1 MPTGD
6 AVAGRLREELPTRFG
21 TCRVRLRPSPDV
33 PDSTKATETLFVEF
47 VVEDARRVLVLAA
60 RDEREPDGKTDT
72 TDTHTEADRPW
83 VANARHTALTVEGS
97 GLYGVVTG
105 ETLTIRRIE
114 DPADADCDR
123 AVCTAAPLSRLR
135 SVLAVVARRV
145 RRAAAALDVQFD
157 ALRRAVEPLAH
168 ARLASR
174 LDDAGFTERLRD
186 SLHAAG
192 PAADEVPFDAD
203 GRATLAAQASCLFV
217 DALVDAAPDLEPG
230 AVAVGDEDEPSGS
243 TRTAWTSVV
252 DQVRRGV
259 DDPLFDPDVTPLADL
274 VLRAPPPSVLG
285 PTLVAALDAVVE
297 TVDALARSWLS
308 LGGSTLARLFEGL
321 MSTDR
326 RRRWGQ
332 VYTPA
337 PVARLLA
344 EWTVGE
350 RERADGADD
359 AGSADGNDDA
369 EVDDEENDER
379 VERGDDI
386 VLDPACGT
394 GRLVRA
400 AVESR
405 RDHGHPPPAVYGR
418 DVFGL
423 PVAMTSR
430 SLPDDVIAD
439 VAVGDFFAC
448 VPPGETDSESR
459 DEDTVDEDGVDRLP
473 LVDAVLVN
481 PPYTRREALDDDYVA
496 FVRRAVEGG
505 SSVGRRAGL
514 APYFLRH
521 ATSFLR
527 EGGRMGVVVG
537 SSWLDADYGTEL
549 QAFLLDRFRIRA
561 VVDAPRHHLVD
572 TADVNA
578 VLLLLERAGDP
589 ETRADNAVSFVR
601 LRSTPETFAA
611 NGTLGTCLA
620 DAVDAVDA
628 VDNDDRSVP
637 DVETV
642 RRRQG
647 DLRQATTDDGRRR
660 NAKWGRYLRAPP
672 AYWTVLERRG
682 DRFVDFHDLA
692 DAGWARLSYGTRS
705 GAPDFFYLPNSHHD
719 VVVDGDALRVVPR
732 GGAGLDGPCR
742 LPRRYWM
749 HRVTDADGV
758 NDPDGVNDTTGR
770 ASDVADETNDAATT
784 GWLPNYL
791 LKRTTGVDRLRFDV
805 ADLDLGS
812 QLRYV
817 IRLPEPRSE
826 LDPAARAYVEWG
838 ENHDVTACPHCRRT
852 KPFPAYCP
860 GEPWYDITR
869 QLTRGAI
876 LPNKDVHATHAYWTP
891 STPLWVHQ
899 SLYGIDAVD
908 PPLLAALVNSTLGL
922 LLLEVAGRVNLGEGA
937 LDLMTGDHRSV
948 QVPDPRRIDAVT
960 RGRLVDRFET
970 VASRSLGS
978 VFEECGARRREAVSL
993 ESVRADRRALDE
1005 VVMSEVLDL
1014 SDEVQEDVYRGLVGL
1029 VDDRLTKASRER

>member
-6 AVAGRLREELPTRFG
+6 AVAGRLREELPARFG
-21 TCRVRLRPSPDV
+21 TCRVRLRPSPGD
-33 PDSTKATETLFVEF
+33 PDPTKATETLFVEF
-47 VVEDARRVLVLAA
+47 VVEGARRVLVLAV
-60 RDEREPDGKTDT
+60 RDERESSGRTDT
-72 TDTHTEADRPW
+72 TDPRIKTDTEADRPW
-83 VANARHTALTVEGS
+83 VANARRTALAVEGS

-114 DPADADCDR
+114 DPADSDRDR

-135 SVLAVVARRV
+135 GVLALVARRV
-145 RRAAAALDVQFD
+145 RAAAAALDVQFD
-157 ALRRAVEPLAH
+157 ALRRAVEPLAR

-174 LDDAGFTERLRD
+174 LDDADFTERLRE
-186 SLHAAG
+186 SLHATG
-192 PAADEVPFDAD
+192 PAADEVSFDAD

-217 DALVDAAPDLEPG
+217 DALVDSAPDLEPG
-230 AVAVGDEDEPSGS
+230 AVAVEDESSGS
-243 TRTAWTSVV
+243 ARNAWTSVV
-252 DQVRRGV
+252 DRVRHGV

-274 VLRAPPPSVLG
+274 VLRAPPPSVPG
-285 PTLVAALDAVVE
+285 PTLVAALDAVAE

-308 LGGSTLARLFEGL
+308 LDESTLARLFEGL
-321 MSTDR
+321 VSADR

-337 PVARLLA
+337 AVARLLA

-350 RERADGADD
+350 REGIDGSGD
-359 AGSADGNDDA
+359 AG
-369 EVDDEENDER
+369 VDDGENGER
-379 VERGDDI
+379 VERENDV

-405 RDHGHPPPAVYGR
+405 RDHGRSPPTVYGR
-418 DVFGL
+418 DVFTL

-430 SLPDDVIAD
+430 SLPDDVTAD
-439 VAVGDFFAC
+439 VAAGDFFAC

-459 DEDTVDEDGVDRLP
+459 DENTVGAAQSVDRLP

-496 FVRRAVEGG
+496 FVRQATEGG
-505 SSVGRRAGL
+505 SSVDRRAGL

-549 QAFLLDRFRIRA
+549 QEFLLDRFRIRA

-578 VLLLLERAGDP
+578 VLLLLERATAPD
-589 ETRADNAVSFVR
+589 ERADNVVSFVR
-601 LRSTPETFAA
+601 LRSAPETLAA
-611 NGTLGTCLA
+611 SGTLGACLA
-620 DAVDAVDA
+620 DAVDAAHA
-628 VDNDDRSVP
+628 VDDDGRSVP

-647 DLRQATTDDGRRR
+647 DLRRSTGDDGRRR

-682 DRFVDFHDLA
+682 DRFVDFYDLA

-719 VVVDGDALRVVPR
+719 VVVDGDVLRVVPR
-732 GGAGLDGPCR
+732 DGTGLDGPCR

-749 HRVTDADGV
+749 HRVTD
-758 NDPDGVNDTTGR
+758 PDGVIDTTDGT
-770 ASDVADETNDAATT
+770 SDVADETNDATAT

-791 LKRTTGVDRLRFDV
+791 LKRTTGIDRLRFDV
-805 ADLDLGS
+805 ADLDIGS

-869 QLTRGAI
+869 RLTRGAI

-908 PPLLAALVNSTLGL
+908 PPLLASLVNSTLGS

-960 RGRLVDRFET
+960 RERLVDRFEA
-970 VASRSLGS
+970 VASRSLGT
-978 VFEECGARRREAVSL
+978 VFEECGARRRGAASL

-1005 VVMSEVLDL
+1005 VVMSEVLGL